1 MLGLYYRFQL
11 TSVLSITNRL
21 TGLYLIVISTPLVLW
36 WCVALMSGP
45 DAFSTVSAFMG
56 SLPGRTLM
64 LLGLLSLCF
73 HLMNGIRHLVWD
85 SGRMLEIKQVYL
97 SGWIMLA
104 AALALFIFIWW
115 ASS

>member
-1 MLGLYYRFQL
+1 
-11 TSVLSITNRL
+11 
-21 TGLYLIVISTPLVLW
+21 
-36 WCVALMSGP
+36 
-45 DAFSTVSAFMG
+45 
-56 SLPGRTLM
+56 M

-73 HLMNGIRHLVWD
+73 HLLNGIRHLIWD
-85 SGRMLEIKQVYL
+85 SGRMLEIKQVYQ